1 MYRRPNLVPRSPTAK
16 GKGKQSEIWVRDYR
30 RPPPSGNIGRVSP
43 LDFFSGRKDVCTR
56 PIISPAFAKLTENW
70 VNWVIGCS
78 NKTRLVLLHTVYSRL
93 ADTLLIRTPRLC
105 GQEPFPPPPA
115 KCIKKWLWQTPIPVL
130 RTLAITEMRTLSC
143 PQGRDFT
150 CFFSRYRGHSW
161 ILRQKSGLIG
171 WCEILYQLI
180 SREKRL
186 VFHPSPWDCH
196 VITVSGCLILTAVN
210 SSSYRWLTK
219 C

>member
-105 GQEPFPPPPA
+105 GQKPVPPPRRMHKEMTVTNSDP
-115 KCIKKWLWQTPIPVL
+115 
-130 RTLAITEMRTLSC
+130 AIT
-143 PQGRDFT
+143 D
-150 CFFSRYRGHSW
+150 SRYYGNADTFLPPRA
-161 ILRQKSGLIG
+161 R
-171 WCEILYQLI
+171 
-180 SREKRL
+180 
-186 VFHPSPWDCH
+186 FHLFFLS
-196 VITVSGCLILTAVN
+196 L
-210 SSSYRWLTK
+210 
-219 C
+219 